1 MRLVIEYVSG
11 DGCTYHCTDTVPVEY
26 ESAEAFAVD
35 FEDAVR
41 LAAQRKII
49 LDRPAQPKIYEFV
62 FASCTFQTDAFFR
75 DGTYYP
81 PEILTVDEWFSRS
94 PLI

>member
-1 MRLVIEYVSG
+1 MRLVIEYTSG
-11 DGCTYHCTDTVPVEY
+11 DGCTYHCTETFPLEY

-35 FEDAVR
+35 FEVAAR
-41 LAAQRKII
+41 LAAQRKI
-49 LDRPAQPKIYEFV
+49 YEFV
-62 FASCTFQTDAFFR
+62 FANRTFQTDAFFL

-94 PLI
+94 PLT

>member
-35 FEDAVR
+35 FERAVR
-41 LAAQRKII
+41 QA
-49 LDRPAQPKIYEFV
+49 AQPKIYEFV
-62 FASCTFQTDAFFR
+62 FANRTFQTDAFFLG
-75 DGTYYP
+75 GTYYP

-94 PLI
+94 TSA